1 VNKEE
6 VLNVLK
12 SDNVPPHLL
21 KEFLSDQDR
30 DIKHEAWN
38 YVLTHLNGLGK
49 EFISDLLRFPDTGT
63 RYRVWNSVPEF
74 LENGVISKEEVV
86 NSKKYFLEMLKDE
99 NKVVR
104 SLTWYVTLPLLLG
117 KIINLEEVLEYLP
130 YLCDLLN
137 SDFRDNALEVLEE
150 FKLRCE

>member
-6 VLNVLK
+6 VLRMLK

-38 YVLTHLNGLGK
+38 YVLTHINRLGK

-74 LENGVISKEEVV
+74 LENGNISIEEVI
-86 NSKKYFLEMLKDE
+86 NSKRYFLEMLKDN

-117 KIINLEEVLEYLP
+117 KIINLSEVLEYLP

-137 SDFRDNALEVLEE
+137 SDFRDSALEVLEE

>member
-1 VNKEE
+1 M
-6 VLNVLK
+6 LNVLK
-12 SDNVPPHLL
+12 SDKVPPHLL

-49 EFISDLLRFPDTGT
+49 EFISDLLRFPDTGS

-137 SDFRDNALEVLEE
+137 SDFRDNVLEVLEE
-150 FKLRCE
+150 LKLKCE